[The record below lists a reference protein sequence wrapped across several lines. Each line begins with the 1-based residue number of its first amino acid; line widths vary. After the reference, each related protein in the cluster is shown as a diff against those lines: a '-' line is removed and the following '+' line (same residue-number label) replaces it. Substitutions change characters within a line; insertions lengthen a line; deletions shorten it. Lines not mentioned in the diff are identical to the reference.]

1 MSEKQNQNQ
10 PGGPGI
16 YREKSLQKISS
27 PEQLNDYI
35 RVTSPSVWI
44 VLAATVALLIG
55 IIGWSIFGTV
65 EAHDAAG
72 NVQQVHP
79 ITYVTN

>member
-1 MSEKQNQNQ
+1 MSENQKTAQQ
-10 PGGPGI
+10 PGAGI
-16 YREKSLQKISS
+16 YREKSLQRIAS

-44 VLAATVALLIG
+44 VLAATVALLVG
-55 IIGWSIFGTV
+55 IIGWGIFGTV
-65 EAHDAAG
+65 EAHDAQG
-72 NVQQVHP
+72 NAKQVHP